1 VNTTE
6 TQKHVGGSGQ
16 WQETHSVEAVVEQV
30 FEVFAHADLS
40 HQLVLVAVHARQL
53 ADVRKDVLKTVRQL
67 QSLTYVNTPLCTQ
80 LPGTGTVTAQ
90 RMLCS

>member
-40 HQLVLVAVHARQL
+40 HQLVLIAVHARQL

-67 QSLTYVNTPLCTQ
+67 QSYVNTPLCTQ
-80 LPGTGTVTAQ
+80 LPGRGNVTAQ